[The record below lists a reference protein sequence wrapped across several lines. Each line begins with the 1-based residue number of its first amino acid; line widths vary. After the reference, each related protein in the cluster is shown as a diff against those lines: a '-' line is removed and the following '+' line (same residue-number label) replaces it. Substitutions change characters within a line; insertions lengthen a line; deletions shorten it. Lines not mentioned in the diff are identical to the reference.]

1 MNALAQRDATE
12 HPDNEAPRT
21 VEIPPYVVV
30 VETERPVS
38 NVFNQRLGQAYRAQ
52 EDPLI
57 DTSTARSHT
66 FEFRSAVSM
75 WNFARKAVTIA
86 EEMSIVDFCLDM
98 TTAPPEATQQ
108 L

>member
-1 MNALAQRDATE
+1 M
-12 HPDNEAPRT
+12 
-21 VEIPPYVVV
+21 EIPPYVVV

-57 DTSTARSHT
+57 DTSTAKSHT